1 MTDVLIA
8 ALIGAVAVVV
18 VALINR
24 NSKKLD
30 QIHILVNSNLTQ
42 IKADLAQ
49 AVTQISY
56 LEGQLLA
63 SREETAHLSPPP
75 PTP

>member
-30 QIHILVNSNLTQ
+30 QIHILVNSNLAQ
-42 IKADLAQ
+42 IKTDLAA
-49 AVTQISY
+49 AVAQIGH

-63 SREETAHLSPPP
+63 SREEVARLTDPPK
-75 PTP
+75 TP